1 MSVESPFIST
11 HHPSRL
17 AEKSEKELFRD
28 VIEAEYN
35 GVKLDMVPYLDAFIR
50 VGGFTLKTEKGDLP
64 DPNKLL
70 IIAVNH
76 HSRQRFFTTK
86 ESLRVVGIATVSTR
100 NEGISEKDIAWM
112 VRHLPIPLVGIGKM
126 ARQVQNATGPVF
138 DSIPARTVKKLSI
151 KGFVPR
157 YRETMTNED
166 TISLIKRVTHRVQNN
181 FALGVLPEQEPSFEL
196 KPYHRNFARTLDN
209 LKLLSSDYQIATI
222 ASFYERNLAFA
233 VYGPVIGIQKETDIH
248 EAATK
253 VMKGIAQGLPRK
265 LKGHYA

>member
-28 VIEAEYN
+28 VIEAQFN
-35 GVKLDMVPYLDAFIR
+35 GVKLDMVPYLDAFIKI
-50 VGGFTLKTEKGDLP
+50 GGFTLKAEKGDLP

-70 IIAVNH
+70 VIAVNH

-86 ESLRVVGIATVSTR
+86 ESLRVVGIASVSTR

-112 VRHLPIPLVGIGKM
+112 VRQLPIPPIGIGKM

-138 DSIPARTVKKLSI
+138 DSIPARTIKKLSM
-151 KGFVPR
+151 KGIIPR
-157 YRETMTNED
+157 YRETMNKED
-166 TISLIKRVTHRVQNN
+166 TNSLMTRVIHRVQNN
-181 FALGVLPEQEPSFEL
+181 YALGVLPEQEPGFEL
-196 KPYHRNFARTLDN
+196 KPYHRNFVRTLEN
-209 LKLLSSDYQIATI
+209 LKLLSTHYQITTL
-222 ASFYERNLAFA
+222 ASFYERNIAFA
-233 VYGPVIGIQKETDIH
+233 VYGPVIGIQKETDVH
-248 EAATK
+248 EAATE

-265 LKGHYA
+265 LRGHYA